1 MRLELKIEK
10 GKEPGRVRYTYPKPT
25 SHRNI
30 QCSRQTEA
38 GAHCCRQAP
47 YSCILK
53 MLEWRIT
60 TGLCWEPTNR
70 SSNLRHLR
78 CFTRTF
84 TRNLL
89 HGQLSQKII
98 AAVILSVT
106 FKLISD
112 GRHGSQAVFIYWLQ
126 RAGENNSV
134 AFTAM
139 WLYWGFLLTRAAIVV
154 QPSSLLS
161 PLGFCPVIYDGNE
174 MSWSRARWRHLES
187 RENGLRRLE
196 KPSVCHFW
204 KRPNSKLLLTLFFF
218 QLKSSKEL
226 LVVVL
231 QLFRELAVPAVR
243 LHESL
248 A

>member
-38 GAHCCRQAP
+38 WADCCRQAP
-47 YSCILK
+47 HSCILK

-70 SSNLRHLR
+70 SSNLRHLQ

-84 TRNLL
+84 TRNPL

-112 GRHGSQAVFIYWLQ
+112 GRHGSQAVSIYWLQ
-126 RAGENNSV
+126 RGGENNSV

-139 WLYWGFLLTRAAIVV
+139 WLYWGFLLTRAAIAV

-174 MSWSRARWRHLES
+174 MSCSRARWRYLES
-187 RENGLRRLE
+187 RENGLEGDWRSHLSVTFE
-196 KPSVCHFW
+196 KGPIQNCYSH
-204 KRPNSKLLLTLFFF
+204 FFF